1 MHNSGMMNET
11 KLNFLM
17 KKATKNELDNN
28 INSHIIGGDENGL
41 KN

>member
-1 MHNSGMMNET
+1 MMNET

-17 KKATKNELDNN
+17 KKATKKELDST